1 MNPFRAMP
9 ILFLIMIVYCLRGQ
23 GEVRE
28 NEYKR
33 HALLLFSVY
42 SLVVVARVIVRI
54 PGGGG
59 YGAGLLPVPILL
71 FFYIVTAKFPIFR
84 MTAEAQVYRRK
95 VVLAILTL
103 SLMTTTVVIIARY
116 AKGSYTRLQTPRGDL
131 RQPPSITLA
140 MNQALDFL
148 ARNSRNGDYVLALPE
163 GSSLNFLA
171 DRAAPLRYEV
181 VTPGFLS
188 EAEEQ
193 RSIQAMQEKNVEFVL
208 LINRPTSE
216 FGPRVIGRDY
226 CKTLMGWIEEN
237 YFPVAVFGEKALP
250 EIQIGDRDFFIKC
263 YRLNNSKA
271 PRL

>member
-1 MNPFRAMP
+1 
-9 ILFLIMIVYCLRGQ
+9 
-23 GEVRE
+23 
-28 NEYKR
+28 
-33 HALLLFSVY
+33 
-42 SLVVVARVIVRI
+42 VVVARVIVRI

-59 YGAGLLPVPILL
+59 YGAGLLPVPIVL
-71 FFYIVTAKFPIFR
+71 FFYIITAEFPIFR
-84 MTAEAQVYRRK
+84 MRPDAARYRRK
-95 VVLAILTL
+95 TVSVILTVGLLAITAVL
-103 SLMTTTVVIIARY
+103 IARY
-116 AKGSYTRLQTPRGDL
+116 AKGSYTRLQTTRGDL

-148 ARNSRNGDYVLALPE
+148 ARNSSNGDYVLALPE

-171 DRAAPLRYEV
+171 DRPAPLRYEV

-216 FGPRVIGRDY
+216 FGPSVIGRDY
-226 CKTLMGWIEEN
+226 CKTLMGWIERN
-237 YFPVAVFGEKALP
+237 YSPAAVFGERNSP

-263 YRLNNSKA
+263 YRLNNAKA